1 MIKNYQISMSCP
13 FSFSNSLYKNG
24 QDFSD
29 IHYRWT
35 FWVYFETKNLIW
47 YRIVIDQY
55 QYKCKFCYMITLL
68 MFYIVFQNQEMTT
81 MSSMP
86 DFCHLDDPDEIF
98 YSDDESS
105 DSEIFNVSAF
115 LRWYL
120 IFHSHSHKSV
130 FFTGVL

>member
-1 MIKNYQISMSCP
+1 
-13 FSFSNSLYKNG
+13 
-24 QDFSD
+24 
-29 IHYRWT
+29 
-35 FWVYFETKNLIW
+35 
-47 YRIVIDQY
+47 
-55 QYKCKFCYMITLL
+55 MITLL

-130 FFTGVL
+130 FLQVFSKKNNYFGLKLRNN